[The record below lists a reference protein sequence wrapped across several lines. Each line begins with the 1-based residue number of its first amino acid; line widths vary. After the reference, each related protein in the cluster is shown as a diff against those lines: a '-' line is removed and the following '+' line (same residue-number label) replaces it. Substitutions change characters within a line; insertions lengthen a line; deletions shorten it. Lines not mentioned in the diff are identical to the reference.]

1 MIDPIDGTT
10 NFITQKAD
18 FAVMIAYFEKGIG
31 RFGLIYDVTRDQ
43 LYHGGGD
50 FAVYCNDQKLPAF
63 EDRPFQ
69 DFLMASNAGMLQA
82 NDWGLA
88 DLARECLGVRV
99 YGSAGI
105 SFSKV
110 LSGGLLAYFSYNWPW
125 DYAAASIM
133 AEKLGF
139 IVQTLDGSQLNF
151 QTRQPVMMAPKCKL
165 SDLKPYLEKGKQ

>member
-1 MIDPIDGTT
+1 MIEPIDGTT
-10 NFITQKAD
+10 NVITHKAD
-18 FAVMIAYFEKGIG
+18 FAFMIAYFEKGVG

-43 LYHGGGD
+43 LYHGGGYFD
-50 FAVYCNDQKLPAF
+50 VYCNDRKLPAF

-151 QTRQPVMMAPKCKL
+151 QTRQPVMMVPKCKL
-165 SDLKPYLEKGKQ
+165 SALKPYLEKGKQ

>member
-1 MIDPIDGTT
+1 
-10 NFITQKAD
+10 
-18 FAVMIAYFEKGIG
+18 
-31 RFGLIYDVTRDQ
+31 
-43 LYHGGGD
+43 
-50 FAVYCNDQKLPAF
+50 
-63 EDRPFQ
+63 
-69 DFLMASNAGMLQA
+69 MASNAGMLQA

-151 QTRQPVMMAPKCKL
+151 QTQQPVMMAPKCKL
-165 SDLKPYLEKGKQ
+165 SALKPYLEKGKQ